1 MIIFDNE
8 NEKNIVLGIL
18 GIVANNTN
26 LYWHDENDIDY
37 DKQEYTEYLK
47 LKNELQNK
55 IGKNNDTDI
64 MSVLYK
70 FLDY

>member
-1 MIIFDNE
+1 MN
-8 NEKNIVLGIL
+8 K
-18 GIVANNTN
+18 
-26 LYWHDENDIDY
+26 
-37 DKQEYTEYLK
+37 KEYTEYLK